1 MMDKWTELRTAY
13 TVAKLGTVSKAAE
26 ALGLHRATVNRHIDV
41 LEEEFGTRIFIRN
54 ARGYA
59 LNEFGEDVL
68 RVGQKTEEL
77 LEDLAGRI
85 RGADA
90 GFEGEI
96 KLTILPTFAEMLMK
110 PVCAFRDEYPNCRVS
125 ISASVDLAR
134 LEFGE
139 AHIAVRA
146 GPKPDYPD
154 YIVQPFRNIRL
165 NLYAHQSY
173 IERHGMPTNVNEM
186 AEHVFVV
193 PMDERQ
199 VLPFSS
205 WMAEH
210 IKEEQIAVKSQD
222 LSVGI
227 DAVRLGLGIGF
238 VSDFHAQKNIDF
250 HEVPLSNEPWT
261 VQQWLVTHVDLHRT
275 GKVQAMLRHLKS
287 SPEL

>member
-1 MMDKWTELRTAY
+1 MENWTELRTACE
-13 TVAKLGTVSKAAE
+13 VAKLGTISKAAE

-68 RVGQKTEEL
+68 RVGQKTAEL
-77 LEDLAGRI
+77 LDDLAGRI

-90 GFEGEI
+90 GLEGEI
-96 KLTILPTFAEMLMK
+96 KLTILPTFAQMLMK
-110 PVCAFRDEYPNCRVS
+110 PVAEFRREYPNCRVS
-125 ISASVDLAR
+125 ITASEDLAR

-154 YIVQPFRNIRL
+154 YIVQPFKNFEL

-173 IERHGMPTNVNEM
+173 IQQHGVPKNLHEM
-186 AEHVFVV
+186 ADHVFVV
-193 PMDERQ
+193 PMDQ
-199 VLPFSS
+199 GQALPFSA
-205 WMAEH
+205 WVAEH
-210 IKEEQIAVKSQD
+210 IKEEQIAVKSHD
-222 LSVGI
+222 ISVGM
-227 DAVRLGLGIGF
+227 DAMQLGLGIGF
-238 VSDFHAQKNIDF
+238 MSDFHANKNPDF
-250 HEVPLSNEPWT
+250 HRVTIANTSWP
-261 VQQWLVTHVDLHRT
+261 VRQWLVTHADLHRI
-275 GKVQAMLRHLKS
+275 GKVQAMLNHLKN

>member
-1 MMDKWTELRTAY
+1 MNKWTELRTAY
-13 TVAKLGTVSKAAE
+13 EVAKLGTVSKAAE

-54 ARGYA
+54 ARGYT

-77 LEDLAGRI
+77 LKDLAGRI

-110 PVCAFRDEYPNCRVS
+110 PVCAFRHEFPHCRVS
-125 ISASVDLAR
+125 ISASEDLAR

-139 AHIAVRA
+139 AHIAIRA
-146 GPKPDYPD
+146 GSKPDYPD
-154 YIVQPFRNIRL
+154 YIVQPFRSIQL
-165 NLYAHQSY
+165 NLYAHKSY
-173 IERHGMPTNVNEM
+173 ILQHGMPKNTHEM

-199 VLPFSS
+199 VLPFAK
-205 WMAEH
+205 WRAEH
-210 IKEEQIAVKSQD
+210 IKEEQIAVKSHD
-222 LSVGI
+222 SHVGM
-227 DAVRLGLGIGF
+227 DAVRSGLGIGF
-238 VSDFHAQKNIDF
+238 MSDFHAQNNPDF
-250 HEVPLSNEPWT
+250 QEVPLANGGWT
-261 VQQWLVTHVDLHRT
+261 VNQWLVTHVDLHRT
-275 GKVQAMLRHLKS
+275 GKVQAMLRHLKAP
-287 SPEL
+287 PEL

>member
-1 MMDKWTELRTAY
+1 MNKWTELRTAY
-13 TVAKLGTVSKAAE
+13 EVAKLGTVSKAAE

-77 LEDLAGRI
+77 LNDLAGRI

-110 PVCAFRDEYPNCRVS
+110 PVSAFRHEYPNCRVS
-125 ISASVDLAR
+125 ISASEDLAR

-139 AHIAVRA
+139 AHIAIRA

-154 YIVQPFRNIRL
+154 YIVQPFRTIQL
-165 NLYAHQSY
+165 KLYAHQSY
-173 IERHGMPTNVNEM
+173 IQQHGTPKDMNEM
-186 AEHVFVV
+186 SEHVFVV
-193 PMDERQ
+193 PMDEQQ
-199 VLPFSS
+199 VLPF
-205 WMAEH
+205 AEWSMKH
-210 IKEEQIAVKSQD
+210 IKTEQIAVKSHD
-222 LSVGI
+222 IIVGI
-227 DAVRLGLGIGF
+227 EAIRSGLGIGF
-238 VSDFHAQKNIDF
+238 MSDFHAQKSSSF
-250 HEVPLSNEPWT
+250 HEVPLANEAWT
-261 VQQWLVTHVDLHRT
+261 VRQWLVTHIDLHRT
-275 GKVQAMLRHLKS
+275 GKVQAMLKHLKNS
-287 SPEL
+287 QEP

>member
-1 MMDKWTELRTAY
+1 MDKWTELRTAY
-13 TVAKLGTVSKAAE
+13 EVAKLGTVSKAAE

-41 LEEEFGTRIFIRN
+41 LEQEFGTRIFIRN

-110 PVCAFRDEYPNCRVS
+110 PVSAFRHEYPNCRVS
-125 ISASVDLAR
+125 ISASEDLAR

-154 YIVQPFRNIRL
+154 YIVQPFRTIQL
-165 NLYAHQSY
+165 NLYAHKSY
-173 IERHGMPTNVNEM
+173 IQKHGIPANVQEM
-186 AEHVFVV
+186 AKHFFVV

-199 VLPFSS
+199 VLPFSA

-210 IKEEQIAVKSQD
+210 IKEELIAIKSHD
-222 LSVGI
+222 LNVGI
-227 DAVRLGLGIGF
+227 DAVRSGLGIGF
-238 VSDFHAQKNIDF
+238 VSDFHAQKNPDF
-250 HEVPLSNEPWT
+250 QEVQLANEGWT
-261 VQQWLVTHVDLHRT
+261 VKQWLVTHVDLHRM
-275 GKVQAMLRHLKS
+275 GKVQAMLKHLKT
-287 SPEL
+287 SPDL